1 MFDALESGKY
11 ITEAKSGVLPPI
23 VGAIASSSR
32 VPAHRLPP
40 GGGAALK
47 RRQIRDEP
55 QIVDTSVLGD
65 ITDDEEAEI
74 GMPAKRRGVEDA
86 RRIRRRSKRR
96 NSFSSYE
103 SASAFDSE
111 ESAASYSDEDD
122 VASVKR
128 PSKPANVRN
137 AGKVHA
143 NVANQ
148 PVAAVVVVKKDI
160 VVAAPTSAQRPV
172 PVQTLPPKKLHNVQE
187 ALLALSTQSSYSS
200 TGVRVSDTSIK
211 RASERPRSVSYFSLS
226 VSLSFY
232 RYLSTSFWSFS
243 LFYPIRVFQIAYKF
257 TLYLYII
264 NRFL

>member
-11 ITEAKSGVLPPI
+11 ITEAKSGVLPP
-23 VGAIASSSR
+23 IASSSR

-65 ITDDEEAEI
+65 ITDDENDEAEI

-128 PSKPANVRN
+128 PSKPTNVRN

-232 RYLSTSFWSFS
+232 LFLSVPFNFI
-243 LFYPIRVFQIAYKF
+243 LVILA
-257 TLYLYII
+257 
-264 NRFL
+264 FLSNSCISDCL